1 MENINAEIEAIEAK
15 LARLKKQRTDQEAAR
30 LAAALEA
37 ADDTELLKQ
46 CAALLEYVSYHDGRY
61 GQANN
66 YNRFVVPAQEL
77 VTVLAKRLGR
87 PAYSGFSS
95 SV

>member
-1 MENINAEIEAIEAK
+1 MENIREEIAALDTRLTE
-15 LARLKKQRTDQEAAR
+15 LKKQIKTQENAR
-30 LAAALEA
+30 LVALEA

-87 PAYSGFSS
+87 PAYLAFGIG
-95 SV
+95 